1 MEPNNSQSPQS
12 AQPVQTQTGK
22 KKQKSN
28 IDYGHLAKLL
38 WKNKKAY
45 YKIMAIA
52 FVVGCIIA
60 FSIPKTY
67 TCQVMLAPEL
77 TTARSSGSLS
87 ALAASF
93 GMKLGSGAL
102 GNEALFP
109 TLYPDLMNS
118 VDFKTSL
125 FPIMVHKEDST
136 RMMSYYDYLMNEQK
150 RPWWTAAISNTLGAL
165 INLIATKDTVETKDT
180 VDPFRLTKRQT
191 KIAKMISKNII
202 CDVDQKTMVITIQV
216 RDQDPWIAATMADS
230 VKARLQDFIT
240 NYRTNKA
247 RIDLEQIRLQY
258 QQAKH
263 DYDRARQMYAEF
275 ADANQDIILQT
286 VRMRQTE
293 LENEMQ
299 LKFNAY
305 STLTLQLQGAEA
317 KVLED
322 TPAFTTLQSA
332 TVPVQK
338 SGPGRKKILIV
349 LLFLAFLYK
358 SARILDKEGELKP
371 LLGLSK

>member
-1 MEPNNSQSPQS
+1 MEPNTQQSIQTPQTSQR
-12 AQPVQTQTGK
+12 K
-22 KKQKSN
+22 KKNN
-28 IDYGHLAKLL
+28 IDYMKIVKLL

-45 YKIMAIA
+45 YKIMGLAA
-52 FVVGCIIA
+52 FVALVIC
-60 FSIPKTY
+60 FSLPKTY

-125 FPIMVHKEDST
+125 FPIKVHREDST
-136 RMMSYYDYLMNEQK
+136 REMTYYDYMMYEQK
-150 RPWWTAAISNTLGAL
+150 KPWWTSAISGTLEAL
-165 INLIATKDTVETKDT
+165 ISLIAVKDTSETSDD
-180 VDPFRLTKRQT
+180 VDPFRLTKRQANLV
-191 KIAKMISKNII
+191 KVIDKNIA

-216 RDQDPWIAATMADS
+216 KDQDPWIAATMADS

-247 RIDLEQIRLQY
+247 RIDLDQIRQQY
-258 QQAKH
+258 QQAKY
-263 DYDRARQMYAEF
+263 DYDRSRQLYAEF
-275 ADANQDIILQT
+275 ADANQDVILQG
-286 VRMRQTE
+286 VRMKLTE

-338 SGPGRKKILIV
+338 TGPPRKKIMLFF
-349 LLFLAFLYK
+349 LFLAFIYK
-358 SARILDKEGELKP
+358 SAKILNKEGQLKP
-371 LLGLSK
+371 LFGLS